1 MNNDLNILVV
11 SEKASFQEEVYKDIS
26 ALYSVEFLTPGE
38 IKTVSH
44 KHDLVLIDLV
54 GMDDLVTKFCLNI
67 QKDSSRYTP
76 IIFLGYEDSLD
87 AHMYAYEKGAD
98 EYIVKPVVQKLFTS
112 KVNIYAKT
120 IHRVRNLNDDYRQ
133 AQKVAM
139 DAIAGGNEL
148 GQVMK
153 FVERAHNS
161 ITYEDLA
168 EHVFIVSNALELNCC
183 LTIRVDDE
191 EYSFSSSGEIKKLEQ
206 EVLRITAVKQQRF
219 RDFGKR
225 TIITYPNA
233 SLLVKNM
240 PLDDI
245 ERYGR
250 IKDALPVMLAA
261 LDSKISSLRTE
272 LLIQF
277 QTQELAHSFEDIK
290 SSFTY
295 LNELVEKNIQ
305 RSNKTMR
312 SMLFEL
318 NDSLPEMGLEDDQ
331 ESYILNSIEGA
342 IESSIDIIDISRE
355 LDEVFSGIRSHLQFV
370 VEKQDKLLAS
380 VFEKHVQ
387 NQNEA
392 QNPVMDDV
400 ELF

>member
-1 MNNDLNILVV
+1 
-11 SEKASFQEEVYKDIS
+11 
-26 ALYSVEFLTPGE
+26 
-38 IKTVSH
+38 
-44 KHDLVLIDLV
+44 
-54 GMDDLVTKFCLNI
+54 
-67 QKDSSRYTP
+67 
-76 IIFLGYEDSLD
+76 
-87 AHMYAYEKGAD
+87 
-98 EYIVKPVVQKLFTS
+98 
-112 KVNIYAKT
+112 
-120 IHRVRNLNDDYRQ
+120 
-133 AQKVAM
+133 
-139 DAIAGGNEL
+139 
-148 GQVMK
+148 
-153 FVERAHNS
+153 
-161 ITYEDLA
+161 
-168 EHVFIVSNALELNCC
+168 
-183 LTIRVDDE
+183 
-191 EYSFSSSGEIKKLEQ
+191 
-206 EVLRITAVKQQRF
+206 
-219 RDFGKR
+219 
-225 TIITYPNA
+225 
-233 SLLVKNM
+233 M

-355 LDEVFSGIRSHLQFV
+355 LDEVFSGIRSHLQLV